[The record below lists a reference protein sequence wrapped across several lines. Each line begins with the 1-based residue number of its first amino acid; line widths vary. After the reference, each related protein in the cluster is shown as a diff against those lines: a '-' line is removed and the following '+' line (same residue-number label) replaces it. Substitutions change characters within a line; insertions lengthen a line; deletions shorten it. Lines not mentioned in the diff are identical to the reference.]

1 MLQKISFC
9 LCAGSPYKWQRQ
21 QQSNNKIIIN
31 QHHVMRYTIFSL
43 GVLSISSIASRLG
56 CFEVQLSCY
65 FFLMPDAAGPQ
76 APKRLLAGCR
86 VSGTFGELI
95 ANPDPARR
103 HCVPK
108 RLFGNVLNA
117 VSHGKHRIQLDDGSL
132 LECFSNR
139 LRMESS
145 SASIP
150 PDALPVQ
157 SNVVNANAPPR
168 TQEDIDAA
176 EEQLIEAIED
186 SHEEKEHIVPPEHDD
201 DDSTSEEHVALEG
214 EGEATQPAA
223 EVDPNG
229 QMSGEIPTAAAQVEE
244 VRTYAQWKERKRF
257 GSCWGKW

>member
-1 MLQKISFC
+1 MAALKCS
-9 LCAGSPYKWQRQ
+9 S
-21 QQSNNKIIIN
+21 
-31 QHHVMRYTIFSL
+31 HVI
-43 GVLSISSIASRLG
+43 
-56 CFEVQLSCY
+56 

-103 HCVPK
+103 HCVSK

-157 SNVVNANAPPR
+157 PNVVNANAPPR